1 MCRGDASL
9 TATRLAALTDG
20 GYLTEVLRYHG
31 VDEVAPV
38 LDGRAVVPPIV
49 HVSAA
54 ADLLEKGGAS
64 QSSSDNNAELRST
77 TELFC
82 VRNETTR
89 LAIGTT
95 VRGLLSGVGR
105 LRSHVGMERLLKC
118 VRLIVL
124 PWCTAT
130 GDLVLVDG
138 TKPKLTKRVR
148 VLGEEGTCGVVVRIT
163 TAVYDVQF
171 YDVDSD
177 TSFVVSFKAQALLPA
192 RSLFG
197 HAFGGEVST
206 VYRMLTKSSDALG
219 IAAARR
225 CIVYMLL
232 SWPQHIQLTR
242 TVVCGSANLLL
253 LSKLIIASE
262 CAGCVELSL
271 LRLQKVVCSVWLH
284 SCWCVVVGCC
294 VCACFRLRLSM
305 RVCRDGVCL
314 ERRRGTGRV
323 CDRACVEHCVG
334 RWVEVAADVFCVT
347 GNRGT
352 GPRCVHVAVR
362 HLHADGTKGRCVF
375 CEEADC
381 LIQRGFPRRR

>member
-1 MCRGDASL
+1 M
-9 TATRLAALTDG
+9 
-20 GYLTEVLRYHG
+20 
-31 VDEVAPV
+31 
-38 LDGRAVVPPIV
+38 

-105 LRSHVGMERLLKC
+105 LWSHVGMERLLKC

-262 CAGCVELSL
+262 CASRAQGVGLSHS
-271 LRLQKVVCSVWLH
+271 LRLQKVVCSVWLRM
-284 SCWCVVVGCC
+284 CWYVAFWVSVC
-294 VCACFRLRLSM
+294 VCMLPPFFSACLSLWCLSLTQARDWTRLRQST
-305 RVCRDGVCL
+305 
-314 ERRRGTGRV
+314 RG
-323 CDRACVEHCVG
+323 AQ
-334 RWVEVAADVFCVT
+334 RW
-347 GNRGT
+347 
-352 GPRCVHVAVR
+352 
-362 HLHADGTKGRCVF
+362 
-375 CEEADC
+375 
-381 LIQRGFPRRR
+381 